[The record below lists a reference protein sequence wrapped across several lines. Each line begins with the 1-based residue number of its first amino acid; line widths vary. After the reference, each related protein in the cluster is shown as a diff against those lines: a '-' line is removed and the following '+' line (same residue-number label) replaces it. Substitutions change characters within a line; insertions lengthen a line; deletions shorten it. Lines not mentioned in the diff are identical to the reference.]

1 MQGSNADVKN
11 SQKSK
16 RKRNQI
22 QGSTVPNRVPLKYR
36 GRLQAASDGRGKNY
50 DLKKVIY
57 QRREPLHTKSP
68 TDMPMKPGS
77 NRQPTNNYNH
87 NPPKTIKSSHIE
99 LAPNDESKF
108 SSSPVEITPSSS
120 FVTNNFSPS
129 SFVSPFPPPVTES
142 GGEPSGATLD
152 VTGHKSRNEVVQ
164 MKRGTPFDVDENSG
178 KDEIVHLG
186 GASANSATGNTKSVE
201 VEDKKGEQIHK
212 FTYGKSKEKN
222 HFGVKIKPKLTEE
235 DISKI
240 RERFVRFQNRSSAP
254 LTKSTFE
261 QEVESTTQSKAPI
274 SYHRDSQASVKDQE
288 LSKRPKR
295 KLLSGSS
302 SSTLILPQEEY
313 ENVDYPAPPP
323 PPQLSQLPP
332 QLPQLPQEEYEYIDY
347 PATPPTP
354 PQSNSPCP
362 DPWKIQCQQRNDTCW
377 VPVIFLISIFYR
389 LMRKGIS
396 ISRVSLT

>member
-22 QGSTVPNRVPLKYR
+22 QGSTVPNRYNRGSQKYI
-36 GRLQAASDGRGKNY
+36 GRLKATSDGRGKNY

-235 DISKI
+235 DISRI

-302 SSTLILPQEEY
+302 SSTLVLPQEEY
-313 ENVDYPAPPP
+313 KNISKSNTSISTRVYPQEEYEYLTKSNTSIATRVY
-323 PPQLSQLPP
+323 
-332 QLPQLPQEEYEYIDY
+332 PQEEYEYIDY
-347 PATPPTP
+347 PAQPPPP
-354 PQSNSPCP
+354 PQSKSPCP
-362 DPWKIQCQQRNDTCW
+362 DPWRSQCQQRNDTCW
-377 VPVIFLISIFYR
+377 VPVTDFHIF
-389 LMRKGIS
+389 
-396 ISRVSLT
+396 